1 MQFKE
6 QYVYVS
12 MGQEQDAGRRRPPFL
27 YQQAVFTVVRAGF
40 QDPAYSSDDA

>member
-12 MGQEQDAGRRRPPFL
+12 MGQEQDAGRPPFL